1 MLPIH
6 FVIVSMYWMPG
17 WSQDLTRGYQKRLA
31 EHLRF
36 GLLLTKLPSGM
47 LLKCVIVENEYPLNI
62 VWRSMNIFWI
72 SASELKKTLRDDV
85 TKSTWFVFACHTCM
99 NGYRKEICSYAC
111 RFLGYHEGVTFR
123 SHVYCFC
130 YLYYICINLYT
141 SSISCRRILLPIDDC
156 PTFNRHNSSTC
167 IVGGGIRDKISLL
180 RTLPQRKWSNG
191 ISPLQPPWSRNMY
204 TSKKK
209 TDTAFQKSHAYTKG
223 AHTFMWLI
231 YSYDM

>member
-1 MLPIH
+1 
-6 FVIVSMYWMPG
+6 
-17 WSQDLTRGYQKRLA
+17 
-31 EHLRF
+31 
-36 GLLLTKLPSGM
+36 
-47 LLKCVIVENEYPLNI
+47 
-62 VWRSMNIFWI
+62 MNILWTSFEDPWTFF
-72 SASELKKTLRDDV
+72 EYQRQKWKNTLRDDV

-209 TDTAFQKSHAYTKG
+209 RKIQPSRNHMRIHKVHIHLCGLYIHMICRNVCK
-223 AHTFMWLI
+223 I
-231 YSYDM
+231 